1 MAMPMFFL
9 HRAALG
15 LTLLLQI
22 VVANSLI
29 VTAAH
34 SASLPQNLGDERN
47 QVDFGDRERV
57 QQPEQPG
64 QSSDSPFTNWNAF
77 TPPERGVPG
86 RREGG
91 GTRGIGCPGSMTA
104 LIPEST
110 MGRTASGQPAFFSL
124 YSRESRSKDIRI

>member
-9 HRAALG
+9 HRATLG

-34 SASLPQNLGDERN
+34 SASLPQNRGDEQN
-47 QVDFGDRERV
+47 QVNFGDRERV

-86 RREGG
+86 RREGAELEENSVVLV
-91 GTRGIGCPGSMTA
+91 R
-104 LIPEST
+104 
-110 MGRTASGQPAFFSL
+110 
-124 YSRESRSKDIRI
+124 